1 MIKKKHYN
9 YLTNINQI
17 LLIVLL
23 VLSTTSFAQLLD
35 AAALDTV
42 KTYSLEQAL
51 KQKDPLK
58 VYKLSL
64 KKLKLTELPAS
75 IYQFKNLQHLI
86 ISKNKLKEFP
96 KEITQFNYLQI
107 LDIGSNKIEIVPKE
121 LGELIHLKEFYANQN
136 KIVSIPPEI
145 KNLKKLTYLDL
156 WGNDIGSLPY
166 EISELQNT
174 LKEID
179 MRVILM
185 SAKEHKKIKELLPE
199 TKIRFSK
206 SCDCGF

>member
-1 MIKKKHYN
+1 MHKSSA
-9 YLTNINQI
+9 TFI
-17 LLIVLL
+17 LLLL
-23 VLSTTSFAQLLD
+23 SFSCFAQLID
-35 AAALDTV
+35 CAALDTT
-42 KTYSLEQAL
+42 KTYTLEQAL
-51 KQKDPLK
+51 RQKDHLG

-64 KKLKLTELPAS
+64 NKLKLTELPPE
-75 IYQFKNLQHLI
+75 IYQFKNVQHLI

-96 KEITQFNYLQI
+96 KEITQFKYLQI
-107 LDIGSNKIEIVPKE
+107 LDISSNRIEIVPKE
-121 LGELIHLKEFYANQN
+121 LGELIYLKEFYANQN

-145 KNLKKLTYLDL
+145 KNLKQLTYLDL
-156 WGNDIGSLPY
+156 WGNDIGVLPH
-166 EISELQNT
+166 EISELKNS

-185 SAKEHKKIKELLPE
+185 SAKEHKKIKELLPD

>member
-1 MIKKKHYN
+1 M
-9 YLTNINQI
+9 
-17 LLIVLL
+17 LL
-23 VLSTTSFAQLLD
+23 LSSACFAQLLD
-35 AAALDTV
+35 SLALDTA

-51 KQKDPLK
+51 KQTDPLK

-64 KKLKLTELPAS
+64 KKKSLTELPSS
-75 IYQFKNLQHLI
+75 IYQFKNVQHLI

-96 KEITQFNYLQI
+96 KEIVQFKYLQI
-107 LDIGSNKIEIVPKE
+107 LDISSNRIEIIPKE
-121 LGELIHLKEFYANQN
+121 LGQLIYLKEFYANQN

-145 KNLKKLTYLDL
+145 KNLKQLSYLDL
-156 WGNDIGSLPY
+156 WGNDIGVLPY
-166 EISELQNT
+166 EISELKNS

-185 SAKEHKKIKELLPE
+185 SEKEHQIIKELLPE

-206 SCDCGF
+206 SCACGF

>member
-1 MIKKKHYN
+1 MIKKKHYKF
-9 YLTNINQI
+9 LISRI
-17 LLIVLL
+17 SIIILIVTITNNGY
-23 VLSTTSFAQLLD
+23 SQLLD
-35 AAALDTV
+35 SIAIDTV
-42 KTYSLEQAL
+42 PTFSLKKAL
-51 KQKDPLK
+51 QQKDPTT

-64 KKLKLTELPAS
+64 KKLKLNDLPKE
-75 IYQFKNLQHLI
+75 IYQFKNVQHLD

-96 KEITQFNYLQI
+96 KEIAQFKYLQI
-107 LDIGSNKIEIVPKE
+107 LNISSNKIEIIPEE
-121 LGELIHLKEFYANQN
+121 LGQLIYLKEFYANQN

-145 KNLKKLTYLDL
+145 KHLKKLNYLDL
-156 WGNDIGSLPY
+156 WGNDIGVLPY
-166 EISELQNT
+166 EISELKNS

-185 SAKEHKKIKELLPE
+185 SVKEHKKIKELLPD

>member
-1 MIKKKHYN
+1 
-9 YLTNINQI
+9 
-17 LLIVLL
+17 
-23 VLSTTSFAQLLD
+23 LSTPCFAQLLD
-35 AAALDTV
+35 SLALDTI

-64 KKLKLTELPAS
+64 KKLKLTELPPS
-75 IYQFKNLQHLI
+75 IYQFKNVQHLVI
-86 ISKNKLKEFP
+86 NKNKLKEFP

-107 LDIGSNKIEIVPKE
+107 LDIGSNKIEIIPKE
-121 LGELIHLKEFYANQN
+121 FGQLIYLKEFYANQN

-156 WGNDIGSLPY
+156 WGNDIGVLPY
-166 EISELQNT
+166 EISELKNT

-185 SAKEHKKIKELLPE
+185 SAKEHKKIKELLPD